1 MSSSPSGPARPLDPF
16 CPDTTIGHVNPATR
30 LVVLVFLISTA
41 CRREPAGPV
50 HFAREEVEL
59 NVRPGTLEVTGTY
72 HLNCESEA
80 PIAGVI
86 LYPFPIDKAHAFP
99 ESVDIRGSRFA
110 ASDTAV
116 TFTMR
121 FRPGEEDSFIAWYR
135 QPLRGGAA
143 RYIVTSTRK
152 WNRPIDTARFRVTV
166 PFDLPDARLNYR
178 PDSITRTD
186 STLTWHFTRR
196 RFWPS
201 EDIIV
206 TWRHLDQ

>member
-1 MSSSPSGPARPLDPF
+1 MK
-16 CPDTTIGHVNPATR
+16 I
-30 LVVLVFLISTA
+30 A
-41 CRREPAGPV
+41 CRLALIAVAFLANCRRGPSGPV

-72 HLNCESEA
+72 HLMCESET

-86 LYPFPIDKAHAFP
+86 LYPFPIDSAHSFP
-99 ESVDIRGSRFA
+99 DTVAIRGRRFA
-110 ASDTAV
+110 RSDTAV

-121 FRPGEEDSFIAWYR
+121 FRPGREDSFTAWYR
-135 QPLRGGAA
+135 QPLSRNSA

-152 WNRPIDTARFRVTV
+152 WNRPIDTARFTITV
-166 PFDLPDARLNYR
+166 PANLPGAKLNYR
-178 PDSITRTD
+178 ADSTTRTD

-201 EDIIV
+201 VDVIV
-206 TWRHLDQ
+206 TWRHPDQ